1 MKKLIKA
8 NIIHNEVQFDAFT
21 VGCEDNGRQKTYPCA
36 VKVEEHNGGGH
47 CDNWRTF
54 TIMHVREEYVQPEEY
69 VEFDTDD
76 RSEDFYLQGVVDAWK
91 AEKD

>member
-8 NIIHNEVQFDAFT
+8 MTIYNEEQFDPF
-21 VGCEDNGRQKTYPCA
+21 VKGCEDKSRPISYPCA
-36 VKVEEHNGGGH
+36 VKVESHNGCGH

-54 TIMHVREEYVQPEEY
+54 TIMHVREESVA
-69 VEFDTDD
+69 FDTDD